1 MVGAKASEFF
11 YSQDTNLLQ
20 MRALTLIKLRA
31 KVCAGKLFLRFAKP
45 ICGGKCAVV
54 AFLQPPFCRLL
65 KDSILLPQWLSLHGF
80 NSIYR
85 SARRTAP
92 PKPQS
97 FCASL

>member
-1 MVGAKASEFF
+1 MVGAKASGLF

-20 MRALTLIKLRA
+20 MRRLTLIKLRA
-31 KVCAGKLFLRFAKP
+31 KVCAANCFFDLRNPFVAANVLWLRFSSR
-45 ICGGKCAVV
+45 
-54 AFLQPPFCRLL
+54 LFCRLL

-92 PKPQS
+92 PNPQS
-97 FCASL
+97 FCMSL

>member
-1 MVGAKASEFF
+1 MVGAKASGFF
-11 YSQDTNLLQ
+11 YSQDTNLF
-20 MRALTLIKLRA
+20 ANAAFTLIKLLA
-31 KVCAGKLFLRFAKP
+31 KVCAANCFFDLRNPFVAANVLWLRFSS
-45 ICGGKCAVV
+45 C
-54 AFLQPPFCRLL
+54 LFCRLL

-97 FCASL
+97 FCTSL